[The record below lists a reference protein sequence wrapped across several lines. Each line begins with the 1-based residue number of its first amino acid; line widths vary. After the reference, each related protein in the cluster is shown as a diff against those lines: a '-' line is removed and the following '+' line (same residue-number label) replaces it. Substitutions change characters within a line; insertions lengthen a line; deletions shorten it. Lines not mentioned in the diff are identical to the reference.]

1 MVRTWKPT
9 TAGILTII
17 SGCYGIGI
25 GASLATLGTSFTN
38 IYPFLAPYLGDINV
52 GGIPFDISGIG
63 LIIGALG
70 AASIVLGIIALIGGI
85 FALRRR
91 VWGFALAGA
100 IVSLPLIPVG
110 TVLGILSII
119 FLAKSKGEFA

>member
-9 TAGILTII
+9 TAGIMSII

-25 GASLATLGTSFTN
+25 GALLATLGTSFTTT
-38 IYPFLAPYLGDINV
+38 YPFLEPYLGNI

-63 LIIGALG
+63 LLIGALG
-70 AASIVLGIIALIGGI
+70 AGGIVLGVIALIGGI

-119 FLAKSKGEFA
+119 FLAKSKGEFD